1 MKKLLLTLTMAALT
15 TSVWAAQTV
24 TLANVH
30 LCCASCVKGVEK
42 VAAKAKDATFA
53 CDKDAGT
60 VTITAPDAKAA
71 QKAVDALV
79 AAGYYGKS
87 SDAAVKAKSNA
98 TGSDAKVQ
106 KLTLNGVHLC
116 CGKCVTAVDKAIKGV
131 KGVTG
136 HTAEKNAASFE
147 VTGDFSAKEV
157 LGALEKAGLS
167 GKAGK

>member
-1 MKKLLLTLTMAALT
+1 MKKLLLTLTLAALT

-24 TLANVH
+24 TLNGVH

-42 VAAKAKDATFA
+42 VAAKVKGATFA

-60 VTITAPDAKAA
+60 VTITADDAKGA

-79 AAGYYGKS
+79 AAGYFGKS
-87 SDAAVKAKSNA
+87 SDASVKAKSA
-98 TGSDAKVQ
+98 GGSDAKVA

-116 CGKCVTAVDKAIKGV
+116 CAKCVTAVDKAIKSV

-136 HTAEKNAASFE
+136 HTAEKNAPSFD
-147 VTGDFSAKEV
+147 VTGDFSAKDV
-157 LGALEKAGLS
+157 LAALEKAGLS
-167 GKAGK
+167 GKAAK